1 MKDEREYESP
11 YKYTHYGSGYGKR
24 FSHELYDEYLKKI
37 DKNLRIMEPYNE
49 LEERDI
55 IETLRLS
62 LHNKK
67 DFYTNAKFYMKKIM
81 EKYDILLNLDVYF

>member
-1 MKDEREYESP
+1 
-11 YKYTHYGSGYGKR
+11 
-24 FSHELYDEYLKKI
+24 
-37 DKNLRIMEPYNE
+37 MEPYNE

-67 DFYTNAKFYMKKIM
+67 DFYTNAKFHMKKIM
-81 EKYDILLNLDVYF
+81 EKYDILLNSDVYF